1 VRAGVGDRPLVA
13 LGGGRVIDSAK
24 AIAAVDGLAC
34 AAIPTTLS
42 GAEMT
47 QTHRL
52 LAPAESRAL
61 VRPSLVI
68 ADPTLMASQSLPG
81 LAASAMNALAHAVEA
96 LWVLGTHPVAEM
108 AALRAAGLISGALG
122 TEEPDRPALALGS
135 VLAAYAM
142 DSAGY
147 AVHHVTCQN
156 LVRITRTPHAETNAV
171 MLPHSVALVAPRAL
185 PAAGRLAA
193 ALGAPEEDPD
203 QAAERV
209 RDLVARTGVT
219 RLRDLGAD
227 ASDFPAVI
235 AAVLARADLANTPD
249 PPGESEL
256 ADYLQRAY

>member
-1 VRAGVGDRPLVA
+1 
-13 LGGGRVIDSAK
+13 
-24 AIAAVDGLAC
+24 
-34 AAIPTTLS
+34 
-42 GAEMT
+42 M
-47 QTHRL
+47 
-52 LAPAESRAL
+52 
-61 VRPSLVI
+61 
-68 ADPTLMASQSLPG
+68 
-81 LAASAMNALAHAVEA
+81 
-96 LWVLGTHPVAEM
+96 
-108 AALRAAGLISGALG
+108 
-122 TEEPDRPALALGS
+122 
-135 VLAAYAM
+135 
-142 DSAGY
+142 
-147 AVHHVTCQN
+147 TCQN